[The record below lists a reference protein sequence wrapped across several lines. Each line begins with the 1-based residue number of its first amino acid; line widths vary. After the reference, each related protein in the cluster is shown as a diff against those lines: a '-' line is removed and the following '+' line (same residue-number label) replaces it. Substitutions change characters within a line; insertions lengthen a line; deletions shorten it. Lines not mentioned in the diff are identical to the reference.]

1 MKRANI
7 MRTIGVGVSLVLL
20 ISGCV
25 KSETSSLPTPKNAI
39 DFSPL
44 VTRAAV
50 TSLGEGDSFAVW
62 GWYGSPSVNVFDGTT
77 VTNIQNVWSYDGTRY
92 WVPGQEYTF
101 YAAYPAGE
109 GHWSNDG
116 IYSITNFDCSAT
128 GANVVDLMTSS
139 PVNGNGDDPRQVVF
153 TFHHELSKL
162 KFIIRTTETEGVTI
176 KNAKLFGV
184 STQGSLTKNSSSTV
198 WSKLNNTVTS
208 DNTPYSENGPIML
221 SAGKNHE
228 FFEGD
233 IMLPPH
239 TSLEKAKLA
248 FSYYY
253 NWEDETNAR
262 SVELSLLNGTGGVT
276 SWAAGN
282 SYEYSVNIP
291 ATNDIKLT
299 VTIVDW
305 NEQDAS
311 VSWIS
316 GN

>member
-1 MKRANI
+1 
-7 MRTIGVGVSLVLL
+7 
-20 ISGCV
+20 
-25 KSETSSLPTPKNAI
+25 
-39 DFSPL
+39 
-44 VTRAAV
+44 
-50 TSLGEGDSFAVW
+50 
-62 GWYGSPSVNVFDGTT
+62 
-77 VTNIQNVWSYDGTRY
+77 
-92 WVPGQEYTF
+92 
-101 YAAYPAGE
+101 
-109 GHWSNDG
+109 
-116 IYSITNFDCSAT
+116 
-128 GANVVDLMTSS
+128 MTSS
-139 PVNGNGDDPRQVVF
+139 PVNGNGDYPRQVVF

-198 WSKLNNTVTS
+198 WNDFKTITS

-239 TSLEKAKLA
+239 TSLENAKLA